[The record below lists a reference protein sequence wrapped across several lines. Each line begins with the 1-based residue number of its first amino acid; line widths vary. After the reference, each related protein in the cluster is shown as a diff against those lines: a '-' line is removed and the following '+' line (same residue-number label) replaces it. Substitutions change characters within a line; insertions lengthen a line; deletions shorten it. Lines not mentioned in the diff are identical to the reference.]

1 MSIDMPSE
9 ELMNK
14 LYDVKVEKISV
25 GTELTIA
32 YMVEGDSLYR
42 FVSHLQLMDD
52 MKYMLIRH
60 GFELEIKYANKEWSC
75 EIARDG
81 AMHRIV
87 ANNEFNAVLKS
98 AEFALRIK
106 EESNEDVQDM

>member
-1 MSIDMPSE
+1 MGLKRYQIQADSNAQAVKKGFIMTTRYIVMSIDRPSE

-14 LYDVKVEKISV
+14 LYDVKVVKISV

-52 MKYMLIRH
+52 MNYMLIRH
-60 GFELEIKYANKEWSC
+60 GFE
-75 EIARDG
+75 
-81 AMHRIV
+81 
-87 ANNEFNAVLKS
+87 F
-98 AEFALRIK
+98 
-106 EESNEDVQDM
+106 